1 MRKPAVHFNTNPQ
14 PLHTDPACH
23 VAQSHHKFTRNP
35 RKVTCGL
42 CQNSPEWRSSNEV
55 VMHVVHQLREI
66 TNRIEW
72 GDYVPA
78 KLEQHAPVES
88 EQRACESSPRM
99 KHVGELTVTLV
110 VHFEPK

>member
-35 RKVTCGL
+35 LKVTCGL
-42 CQNSPEWRSSNEV
+42 CQN
-55 VMHVVHQLREI
+55 
-66 TNRIEW
+66 
-72 GDYVPA
+72 YVPA